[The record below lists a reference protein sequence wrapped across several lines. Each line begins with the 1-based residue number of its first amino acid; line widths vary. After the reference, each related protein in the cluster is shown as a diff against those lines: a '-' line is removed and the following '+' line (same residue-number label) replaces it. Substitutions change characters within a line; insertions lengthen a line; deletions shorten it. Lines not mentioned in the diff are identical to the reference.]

1 MQQITISDLCLRAFE
16 KKDAAAFAAMVRDT
30 AMSADQSMDWCHPDY
45 TEAQALEWFA
55 VCAQERAFQSAYE
68 FGIFNKESGELSGA
82 AGINM
87 IDRICRRCNLSYW
100 VAPRWQGQGIATT
113 VASALTQYAFSE
125 LQLFRVELVMA
136 MTNLAS
142 RRVADKAG
150 AQFEG
155 LARHR
160 LYLNGSSVDAAIYS
174 LIPGEV
180 RIASCLTYT

>member
-1 MQQITISDLCLRAFE
+1 
-16 KKDAAAFAAMVRDT
+16 
-30 AMSADQSMDWCHPDY
+30 
-45 TEAQALEWFA
+45 
-55 VCAQERAFQSAYE
+55 
-68 FGIFNKESGELSGA
+68 
-82 AGINM
+82 
-87 IDRICRRCNLSYW
+87 
-100 VAPRWQGQGIATT
+100 
-113 VASALTQYAFSE
+113 